1 MLDFIVRKK
10 KKYYSQALLQEC
22 KHEIKRTKM
31 ENFINEDLESSWS
44 DNESHIEPDN
54 ERRKS
59 DNEADNE

>member
-31 ENFINEDLESSWS
+31 ENFINEDLESS
-44 DNESHIEPDN
+44 
-54 ERRKS
+54 
-59 DNEADNE
+59 

>member
-1 MLDFIVRKK
+1 
-10 KKYYSQALLQEC
+10 
-22 KHEIKRTKM
+22 M